1 MATELVEEQ
10 HEVDGD
16 HIVLGVS
23 LICGRGVRLCGLCI
37 IRHELDLLLI
47 YFFISQ
53 DRFCV
58 SLEDGVGVVSVEVP
72 LDPVDRVAKYR
83 WPAVGAVHVRAEEVG
98 FLVPERLLDE
108 LRFPVEESGQAFM

>member
-1 MATELVEEQ
+1 MATELVEEL

-23 LICGRGVRLCGLCI
+23 LIRGRGVRLCGLCI

-47 YFFISQ
+47 YFFISE
-53 DRFCV
+53 DRLRV
-58 SLEDGVGVVSVEVP
+58 PLKNGVGVILVEVP
-72 LDPVDRVAKYR
+72 LDPVDCVAEYR

-98 FLVPERLLDE
+98 FLVSERLLDE